1 VYRPITDPPEL
12 SHQLPAPAKPKLMPE
27 ECRARHADRLTTIR
41 LRMAIGRKLDDRSI
55 TTLAAP
61 RQLESIEYY
70 AADIHSG
77 N

>member
-1 VYRPITDPPEL
+1 
-12 SHQLPAPAKPKLMPE
+12 MPE